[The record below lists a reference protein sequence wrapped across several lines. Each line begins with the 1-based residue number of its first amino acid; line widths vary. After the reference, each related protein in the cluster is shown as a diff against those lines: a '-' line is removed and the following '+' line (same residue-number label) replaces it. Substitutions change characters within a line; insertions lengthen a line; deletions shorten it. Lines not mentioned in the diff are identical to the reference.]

1 MVEIT
6 KTQNSISIKGHA
18 NYAEHGKDIV
28 CAAVSAL
35 TQTLTASIEELTDDE
50 IKYNLSPGTVDINH
64 KELSK
69 QAQIL
74 ISSFFIGIQM
84 IADAYPEHVKLTER

>member
-1 MVEIT
+1 MIEVYH
-6 KTQNSISIKGHA
+6 KSDNGHA

-50 IKYNLSPGTVDINH
+50 IKYNLSPGTVDINY
-64 KELSK
+64 KELSEH
-69 QAQIL
+69 AQIL
-74 ISSFFIGIQM
+74 ISSFFIGVQM
-84 IADAYPEHVKLTER
+84 IADAYHEHVKLTERRSH

>member
-50 IKYNLSPGTVDINH
+50 IKYNLSPGTVDINY
-64 KELSK
+64 KELSEH
-69 QAQIL
+69 AQIL
-74 ISSFFIGIQM
+74 ISSFFIGVQM